1 MQQWE
6 IDSFHLF
13 AGGSYKTSYPCSEMP
28 RSLSSWVVGIN
39 NGWDIQCFSHGQS
52 PTSLILTFS
61 LTGDQG
67 LQFLLWLVSSRHLF
81 IINLTSI
88 MCFVNFFLPF
98 SFLHLTY
105 TLSPI
110 SYNLYEC
117 FFPWLI
123 ICASSLSEA
132 FLVFSLHVCVFFK
145 CRLWSDIVGCWTSVL
160 VMSPSY
166 PDLAF
171 TNSFNFLLKCT

>member
-1 MQQWE
+1 MQRRE

-13 AGGSYKTSYPCSEMP
+13 AGGSYKTLYPCSGMP
-28 RSLSSWVVGIN
+28 RSHSSWVVGVN
-39 NGWDIQCFSHGQS
+39 NGWDIECFSHGQS
-52 PTSLILTFS
+52 PISLILTFS

-67 LQFLLWLVSSRHLF
+67 LQMLWLVSSRHLF

-110 SYNLYEC
+110 SYNLYKC
-117 FFPWLI
+117 FFAWLI
-123 ICASSLSEA
+123 ICSSSLLEA

-145 CRLWSDIVGCWTSVL
+145 CRLWSDIVGCWTSVV

-166 PDLAF
+166 VDLAF
-171 TNSFNFLLKCT
+171 TYSFDFLLKYT

>member
-1 MQQWE
+1 MRYWMFFTRT
-6 IDSFHLF
+6 ITHITRNSHFF
-13 AGGSYKTSYPCSEMP
+13 
-28 RSLSSWVVGIN
+28 IN
-39 NGWDIQCFSHGQS
+39 WWPGPS
-52 PTSLILTFS
+52 ILT
-61 LTGDQG
+61 
-67 LQFLLWLVSSRHLF
+67 LWLVSSRHLF

-110 SYNLYEC
+110 SYNLYKC
-117 FFPWLI
+117 FFAWLI
-123 ICASSLSEA
+123 ICSSSLLEA

-145 CRLWSDIVGCWTSVL
+145 CRLWSDIVGCWTSVV

-166 PDLAF
+166 VDLAF
-171 TNSFNFLLKCT
+171 TYSFDFLLKYT